1 MDLNFFR
8 LIIDKGGCC
17 SIDNRCI
24 RCGEIGASCVVLLL
38 NDEGGKGGVHSLST
52 AFEGAYSLS
61 SIFRLALFALF
72 FILLGILEGIICLLA
87 IGVVLVTLTFLG
99 AGDACF

>member
-24 RCGEIGASCVVLLL
+24 RCGEMGASCVVLLL
-38 NDEGGKGGVHSLST
+38 DDEGGKGGVHSLST

-61 SIFRLALFALF
+61 SIFGLALFALF
-72 FILLGILEGIICLLA
+72 FYSSWNLRRYNL
-87 IGVVLVTLTFLG
+87 FLG
-99 AGDACF
+99 HRCCFGYFDFLRSR